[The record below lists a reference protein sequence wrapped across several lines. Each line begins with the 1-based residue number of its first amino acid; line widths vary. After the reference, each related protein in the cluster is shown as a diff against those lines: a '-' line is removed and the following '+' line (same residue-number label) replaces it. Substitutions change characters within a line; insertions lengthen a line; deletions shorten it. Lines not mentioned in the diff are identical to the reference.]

1 VTDRE
6 IRWKVLG
13 VPTRS
18 TGEAPVTEPQST
30 LTEAHGSDIDV
41 PLISEDEEFEPLS
54 LVYEDDD
61 IGRNGEPVSGQLE
74 PDDPDDRASREGPFV
89 RPGEGE
95 L

>member
-1 VTDRE
+1 M
-6 IRWKVLG
+6 
-13 VPTRS
+13 
-18 TGEAPVTEPQST
+18 TEPHST
-30 LTEAHGSDIDV
+30 LTEEHGSDIDL
-41 PLISEDEEFEPLS
+41 PLIPEEEEFQPLS